1 MRIAII
7 TLPLNNNIGGI
18 LQAWALQTVVVRL
31 GHEVK
36 VIGTHPKLPS
46 LSRCIRLSCCYTLRK
61 LARRIGGINALP
73 YRYKMGATNKFTAT
87 HINLTGSRDF
97 SSIKQEEYGA
107 FVVGSDQIWRSGY
120 NTSDLLPSYL
130 DFTET
135 WNGVRRVAYAA
146 SFGVDKWEYNDEQ
159 TAECARLVKKF
170 DIVTVREDSAV
181 RLCEEHL
188 HVKAQHVL
196 DPTMLLDVEDYERL
210 IAEDETKPGSDIFCY
225 ILDENADKRGVAKY
239 LTKATGSKICQIEGG
254 FRPYNMFKGNV
265 IQYPTVPQWLRC
277 FKDAKCV
284 ITDSFHGSVFSIIF
298 NKPFVVFQNEWRGNA
313 RMESLLRS
321 FGLEERLV
329 EPSDFTKIEELL
341 HKPLDTAEKMGRLRA
356 LSMEALSTG
365 LGK

>member
-1 MRIAII
+1 MKIGII
-7 TLPLNNNIGGI
+7 TLHLHSNIGGI
-18 LQAWALQTVVVRL
+18 LQTWALQTALGRMGHKVEVIDTVQRL
-31 GHEVK
+31 PPL
-36 VIGTHPKLPS
+36 PKDIL
-46 LSRCIRLSCCYTLRK
+46 RSCYHILRK
-61 LARRIGGINALP
+61 LAGRMGGIALP
-73 YRYKMGATNKFTAT
+73 YIRRTEATNKFTAT

-107 FVVGSDQIWRSGY
+107 FVVGSDQIWRPVY
-120 NTSDLLPSYL
+120 NTSDLLHSYL
-130 DFTET
+130 DFAET

-196 DPTMLLDVEDYERL
+196 DPTMLMDVKDYERL

-298 NKPFVVFQNEWRGNA
+298 NKPFVVFQNEGRGNA

-321 FGLEERLV
+321 FDLEERLV
-329 EPSDFTKIEELL
+329 DPSDFTKIEELL

>member
-1 MRIAII
+1 MKIGII
-7 TLPLNNNIGGI
+7 TLHLHSNIGGI
-18 LQAWALQTVVVRL
+18 LQAWALQTALGRMGHKVEVIDTVQRL
-31 GHEVK
+31 PPL
-36 VIGTHPKLPS
+36 PKDIL
-46 LSRCIRLSCCYTLRK
+46 RSCYHILRK
-61 LARRIGGINALP
+61 LAGRKGGIALP
-73 YRYKMGATNKFTAT
+73 NRYKTEATNKFTAT
-87 HINLTGSRDF
+87 HINLTGSRNF

-107 FVVGSDQIWRSGY
+107 FVVGSDQIWRPGY
-120 NTSDLLPSYL
+120 NTSNLMHSYL
-130 DFTET
+130 DFAET

-188 HVKAQHVL
+188 HVKALHVL
-196 DPTMLLDVEDYERL
+196 DPTMLLDIEDYERL

-225 ILDENADKRGVAKY
+225 ILDENADKRGVAKHMA
-239 LTKATGSKICQIEGG
+239 KVTGQKTCQIEGA
-254 FRPYNMFKGNV
+254 FRPYNIFKKGV
-265 IQYPTVPQWLRC
+265 IQYPSVPQWLRC

-298 NKPFVVFQNEWRGNA
+298 NKPFIVLQNEGRGNA

-321 FGLEERLV
+321 FDLEERLV
-329 EPSDFTKIEELL
+329 NPSDFTKIEELL
-341 HKPLDTAEKMGRLRA
+341 HKPLDTAEKMGRLRS